1 MYINFPLREVTHGP
15 SMHTFHVGPTYD
27 LTPPPLNC
35 HQSNLTLIKIE
46 LYPPLALSRKETSS
60 SQKKKKKRVKLIGL
74 KDGPNFL
81 SHCEVD

>member
-1 MYINFPLREVTHGP
+1 MYINFPLRKVTHGL
-15 SMHTFHVGPTYD
+15 SVHTFHVGPTDD
-27 LTPPPLNC
+27 LTPPLLNC
-35 HQSNLTLIKIE
+35 HRSNLTLIKIE

-60 SQKKKKKRVKLIGL
+60 SKKKKRVELIGL